1 MEYIFSAFWSLLE
14 LICYHYFL
22 RAFLNVKTAKKLY
35 FLSFACAWLFP
46 IIYALIGLDSNY
58 QQPISFVILI
68 VMGIINYGGTL
79 LQKLLL
85 VILVYIFGA
94 IFDTA
99 FLYGT
104 CSLLGVSLAELVWR
118 KITYTLAVT
127 IGKMIMLFLFWTV
140 FHVRQKRKSESL
152 QRKWLMLTILFPIV
166 SLIMLFVV
174 FHGYRDQED
183 LSIGSVIFSAFLALA
198 NVAIIYLVQIMEKS
212 TTEAKNL
219 ALLNQQM
226 EIQTSS
232 ILALERNYRAQRK
245 ATHEFHNQLQ
255 TIRSLITS
263 GDYTHAEQYIQQL
276 QGTHPVRIFSI
287 NSHHPIIDA
296 ILNHKYQQAN
306 DSNIDMRIQVN
317 DLSNVCVSTDQL
329 VVLLSNLL
337 DNAIEACL
345 RYDGER
351 IIQCNMLA
359 TDSLYIS
366 IRNTSLPV
374 QIKGNYIPT
383 SKAIKEDHGYGLS
396 HVDLILHQLHAEYIL
411 SYNDGWFEFASEI
424 PLPAKI

>member
-1 MEYIFSAFWSLLE
+1 MEYIISAFWSLLE
-14 LICYHYFL
+14 LISYHYFL
-22 RAFLNVKTAKKLY
+22 RAFLTVKTSKNLY
-35 FLSFACAWLFP
+35 IFSFTCAWLFP
-46 IIYALIGLDSNY
+46 IIYALICLDSNY

-68 VMGIINYGGTL
+68 VISIINYGGTS

-104 CSLLGVSLAELVWR
+104 CSLLGVSLADLVWR
-118 KITYTLAVT
+118 KITYTLAVS
-127 IGKMIMLFLFWTV
+127 IGKMIMMFLFWTI

-166 SLIMLFVV
+166 SLVMLFVV

-198 NVAIIYLVQIMEKS
+198 NTAIIYLIQIMEKS

-255 TIRSLITS
+255 TIRSLITA
-263 GDYTHAEQYIQQL
+263 GDYGYAENYIQQL
-276 QGTHPVRIFSI
+276 QGAHPIRIVSI

-296 ILNHKYQQAN
+296 VLNHKYQLAN
-306 DSNIDMRIQVN
+306 DNNIDVRIQVN
-317 DLSNVCVSTDQL
+317 DLSSVSVGTDYL

-351 IIQCNMLA
+351 IIQCNILKS
-359 TDSLYIS
+359 DSLYLS
-366 IRNTSLPV
+366 IRNTSLPI
-374 QIKGNYIPT
+374 QIKDNYIPT
-383 SKAIKEDHGYGLS
+383 SKADKYEHGYGLA
-396 HVDLILHQLHAEYIL
+396 HVDLILHQLHAEYII
-411 SYNDGWFEFASEI
+411 SYDDGWFEFATEI
-424 PLPAKI
+424 PQLN